1 MGNIENKDIDV
12 KDVSFINNIRSIAVI
27 GASKKR
33 DYFFLRNHQYMFKG
47 NIYAVHPNAEEIP
60 NFPKENIYAS
70 ILDIP
75 EAIEFAFI
83 AIPAK
88 KVLEVMDECVE
99 KGVKLVTVFTSEF
112 SDAGTEKGVELE
124 KELLRR
130 AKNKVRI
137 LGPNGLGLFYPK
149 IGVAWRPGFPSI
161 RGNIGF
167 IAQSGGI
174 CNIAIY
180 SSIELGINFSKVFSF
195 GNGAD
200 LDFVDLLSFL
210 IEDPETEI
218 ILCYLEG
225 IKEGRI
231 NTLKAILRNNT
242 KPIIVL
248 KGGKSERGAVAAKT
262 HTASISGDNKIWKNF
277 FLQYNIIEVDSLE
290 QLLHAAR
297 LIDCYGVFKL
307 RSLAIISISG
317 GYGVVLADL
326 IETLGLEVPPFSP
339 EMQSEISKKFFMAGT
354 SPNNPLDF
362 AAQFFAIDIV
372 KEVIDLVLSD
382 NIIDGLVIDLP
393 GFYLTLPPRIKDP
406 EGFFNIFFDSL
417 ALGHK
422 HNKPLILVTQHLT
435 RPKPINEFLTKVKEN
450 KVPIFGDPQE
460 FLPLLSKISHF
471 NEKLDK
477 KKSK

>member
-1 MGNIENKDIDV
+1 MENIENKDIDV
-12 KDVSFINNIRSIAVI
+12 KDISSINDIRSIAVI
-27 GASKKR
+27 GSSKKR
-33 DYFFLRNHQYMFKG
+33 DYYFLRNHQYMFKG
-47 NIYAVHPNAEEIP
+47 NLYAVHPSAEDIP
-60 NFPKENIYAS
+60 NFPNDKIYSS

-75 EAIEFAFI
+75 EAIDFAFI

-112 SDAGTEKGVELE
+112 SDAGTEEGVELE

-130 AKNKVRI
+130 AKDKVRI
-137 LGPNGLGLFYPK
+137 LGPNGWGLFFPK
-149 IGVAWRPGFPSI
+149 LGVAWRPGFPTNA
-161 RGNIGF
+161 GNVGF

-180 SSIELGINFSKVFSF
+180 SSLELGINFSKVFSY

-210 IEDPETEI
+210 INDPETEI

-231 NTLKAILRNNT
+231 NTLRAILKENT

-248 KGGKSERGAVAAKT
+248 KGGQSEMGAIAAKT
-262 HTASISGDNKIWKNF
+262 HTASIAGDNKIWKNF
-277 FLQYNIIEVDSLE
+277 FRQYNLIEVDSLE
-290 QLLHAAR
+290 ELLHTAR

-307 RSLAIISISG
+307 ENLAVVSISG

-326 IETLGLEVPPFSP
+326 IEKAGLEVPPFSP
-339 EMQSEISKKFFMAGT
+339 KIQHEISKRFFMAGT

-362 AAQFFAIDIV
+362 AAQFFAINIV
-372 KEVIDLVLSD
+372 KEVIDIILSD
-382 NIIDGLVIDLP
+382 KGIDSLIVDLP
-393 GFYLTLPPRIKDP
+393 GFYLTLSPRVK
-406 EGFFNIFFDSL
+406 ESKVFFKIMLESL
-417 ALGHK
+417 NLGHK
-422 HNKPLILVTQHLT
+422 HNKPLILIMQHLT
-435 RPKPINEFLTKVKEN
+435 RPKIINDLLTKIKDN
-450 KVPIFGDPQE
+450 KITIFGDPQE
-460 FLPLLSKISHF
+460 FLPLLPKISNF

-477 KKSK
+477 KTH

>member
-1 MGNIENKDIDV
+1 MDIIKKKDIVV
-12 KDVSFINNIRSIAVI
+12 KDISFINDIRSIAII

-33 DYFFLRNHQYMFKG
+33 DYFFLRNHQYAFKG
-47 NIYAVHPNAEEIP
+47 NIYAVHPSAEDIP
-60 NFPKENIYAS
+60 NFPKDKIYAS
-70 ILDIP
+70 ILEIP
-75 EAIEFAFI
+75 EAIDFAFI

-112 SDAGTEKGVELE
+112 SDSGTEEGIELE
-124 KELLRR
+124 KELLKR
-130 AKNKVRI
+130 AKNEVRI

-149 IGVAWRPGFPSI
+149 IGIAWRTGFPSVT
-161 RGNIGF
+161 GNIGF

-174 CNIAIY
+174 GNIAIY

-210 IEDPETEI
+210 INDPETEI

-231 NTLKAILRNNT
+231 DTLKAILKNNT
-242 KPIIVL
+242 KPIIAL
-248 KGGKSERGAVAAKT
+248 KGGQSEIGAIAAKT
-262 HTASISGDNKIWKNF
+262 HTASISGNNKIWKDF

-290 QLLHAAR
+290 QLLHTAR
-297 LIDCYGVFKL
+297 LIDCYGSFKL
-307 RSLAIISISG
+307 QNLAVISISG

-326 IETLGLEVPPFSP
+326 IEKSGLEVPPFSP
-339 EMQSEISKKFFMAGT
+339 NIQSEISKKFFMVGT

-372 KEVIDLVLSD
+372 KEVIDIILSD
-382 NIIDGLVIDLP
+382 KKIDGLIMDLP
-393 GFYLTLPPRIKDP
+393 GFYLTLPPRIKDTQA
-406 EGFFNIFFDSL
+406 FFNVVFESL
-417 ALGHK
+417 NLGHK
-422 HNKPLILVTQHLT
+422 HNKPLILITQHLT
-435 RPKPINEFLTKVKEN
+435 RPTTINNFLTKIKEN
-450 KVPIFGDPQE
+450 KITTFGDPQE
-460 FLPLLSKISHF
+460 FLPLLPKIAKYK
-471 NEKLDK
+471 N
-477 KKSK
+477 KSKL